1 MDLTES
7 QKIIVTQLAAAAG
20 CEATL
25 PAVTVRIGEL
35 LAGYHAGRRM
45 IFGMIGSIPESWRDG
60 VMDRLIALS
69 TKKGQ

>member
-1 MDLTES
+1 MELTDS
-7 QKIIVTQLAAAAG
+7 QKVIVTQLAAVAG

-45 IFGMIGSIPESWRDG
+45 LWTYLGSITPHQRDV
-60 VMDRLIALS
+60 VMDRLIELGG
-69 TKKGQ
+69 KK